1 MRWQLQVFNVDAL
14 TDNGL
19 IWKKMLCYSYWI
31 HKFTS
36 NFMNGSENF
45 NFNLK
50 VNEAKAQSR
59 KIPEKE
65 FQRFHLR
72 KVETF
77 MNIENKLL
85 KRILRQHFS
94 TQNVLMKIERS
105 KIHSNCYEMFVDAD
119 DVKSTFYQSLQIDD
133 Q

>member
-1 MRWQLQVFNVDAL
+1 
-14 TDNGL
+14 
-19 IWKKMLCYSYWI
+19 
-31 HKFTS
+31 
-36 NFMNGSENF
+36 MNGSENF

-77 MNIENKLL
+77 MNMENKLL

-94 TQNVLMKIERS
+94 TQNVLMKIERN